1 MRIKNILK
9 YTENKKFIEGEILIS
24 NGRIDNYSY
33 DNEIIDGEGCYAI
46 PGLIDIHFHGCNG
59 FDFCDG
65 TDEAIKEIAKY
76 EAEHGVTGICPATM
90 TLPVSELNAILKNAA
105 NYEKTEG
112 EAELLGI
119 NMEGPFISKTKK
131 GAQNEQY
138 IIPCNIEVANEF
150 LKASKGLVKFI
161 GLAPEESEKYEEFIK
176 EMKDKVHISLAH
188 TNADYETAK
197 KAINAGVDHGVHLY
211 NAMHSVSHREPGC
224 VGAILESDKTKAEL
238 ICDGL
243 HIHPQVVRSVLKQKG
258 VDNVIFISDSMRAT
272 GLKDG
277 TYTLGGL
284 DINVRGNR
292 ATLVGEDTLAGSVT
306 NLMDCMKVAVKDMDI
321 PLETAIA
328 CVTMNPAKQLGVYD
342 ERGSL
347 TVGKKADIVLLDK
360 ELNIKTV
367 ITNGKKLL

>member
-243 HIHPQVVRSVLKQKG
+243 HIHPQIVRSVLKQKG

>member
-277 TYTLGGL
+277 TYTLGEL

>member
-112 EAELLGI
+112 KAELLGI

-306 NLMDCMKVAVKDMDI
+306 NLMGCMKVAVKDMDI

>member
-9 YTENKKFIEGEILIS
+9 YTEDRKFIDSEIFIS
-24 NGRIDNYSY
+24 DGRINNDSD
-33 DNEIIDGEGCYAI
+33 DNEVIDGEGCYAI

-59 FDFCDG
+59 YDFCDG
-65 TDEAIKEIAKY
+65 TDEAIKKIARY
-76 EAEHGVTGICPATM
+76 EAIHGITGICPATM
-90 TLPVSELNAILKNAA
+90 TLPVFELNAILKNAA
-105 NYEKTEG
+105 NYERKDG

-119 NMEGPFISKTKK
+119 NMEGPFISKIKK
-131 GAQNEQY
+131 GAQNEHY
-138 IIPCNIEVANEF
+138 IIPCNIDVANEF
-150 LKASKGLVKFI
+150 LKLSEGLVKFI
-161 GLAPEESEKYEEFIK
+161 GLAPEESENYEKFIK

-197 KAINAGVDHGVHLY
+197 KAIDAGADHGVHLY
-211 NAMHSVSHREPGC
+211 NAMHSFSHREPGC

-284 DINVRGNR
+284 DIQVTGNR
-292 ATLVGEDTLAGSVT
+292 ATLAGEDTLAGSVT
-306 NLMDCMKVAVKDMDI
+306 NLMGCMKVAVKDMGI
-321 PLETAIA
+321 PLETAVA

-347 TVGKKADIVLLDK
+347 TVGKKADIVLLDM
-360 ELNIKTV
+360 ELNIKAV
-367 ITNGKKLL
+367 IMDGKRIL

>member
-76 EAEHGVTGICPATM
+76 EAEHGVAGICPATM